1 MKDSF
6 SMKEIMELIFTFG
19 ASLSHGYWKFEI
31 EKCPEAQKF
40 INAGYACIS
49 EEEPEL
55 YIINSDGDTVL
66 HEYIEKISREFIS
79 FMRKQMNRT
88 CLVEDA
94 VRWFNENYDLNDVE
108 LSEEICRYIC
118 TNLHNYGYK
127 IDNGYSSKTGS
138 KYILRK
144 IFS

>member
-1 MKDSF
+1 
-6 SMKEIMELIFTFG
+6 MKEIIELILAFYG
-19 ASLSHGYWKFEI
+19 SGLSHGYWKFEV
-31 EKCPEAQKF
+31 EKEPEAQKF
-40 INAGYACIS
+40 ISAGYTCPS
-49 EEEPEL
+49 EENLDL
-55 YIINSDGDTVL
+55 YVLNSDGEKIL
-66 HEYIEKISREFIS
+66 HEYIEKISYEFIS
-79 FMRKQMNRT
+79 FMRMRMNRT

-94 VRWFNENYDLNDVE
+94 VRWFNENYDLNDAK

-144 IFS
+144 M